1 MRTNET
7 AIFID
12 GPNVFA
18 TAKALGFDV
27 DYKLL
32 LEFYRLNTD
41 LLRAYY
47 YTAVR
52 ERNEEHDSIRP
63 LLDWLEYN
71 GYTLVQKPTKEW
83 ANPDGG
89 RPKIKGNMDIEIAV
103 DAMEMA
109 DNIKHAVFF
118 TGDGDFKP
126 LILAMQRKGV
136 RCTVVSSI
144 ETKPP
149 MCSDELRR
157 TADTFIELRELNKW
171 LTEPMRKVS
180 KYA

>member
-1 MRTNET
+1 MPRTNET
-7 AIFID
+7 AIFVD

-32 LEFYRLNTD
+32 LDHYDDTTD
-41 LLRAYY
+41 LVRAAY

-52 ERNEEHDSIRP
+52 ERQPDSHDSLRP
-63 LLDWLEYN
+63 LLDFLEYN
-71 GYTLVQKPTKEW
+71 GWTLVQKPTKEW
-83 ANPDGG
+83 ASADGG

-109 DNIKHAVFF
+109 DHIRHAVFF

-126 LILAMQRKGV
+126 LLLAMQRKGV

-144 ETKPP
+144 HTQPP
-149 MCSDELRR
+149 MCSDDLRR
-157 TADTFIELRELNKW
+157 TANQFIELKDLIS
-171 LTEPMRKVS
+171 LTKTKKG
-180 KYA
+180 KYG